1 MSRPG
6 RSVRHR
12 RSYVAF
18 LPALNISSF
27 QYHFRRYLSQEWQW
41 TRLGRHREPDAT
53 ECLRKFDGGYQL
65 HSGQSLWGAWE
76 QQFQDCNTLRGRY
89 IIFCPALRQSRAW
102 RLDTFAV
109 SKVGELMSQVWASE
123 EDEVLYR
130 LANQEIPAEQ
140 YQASSH
146 LGVCVPTSCP
156 RSMER
161 MLGFHVVLKK
171 LGHLGAY
178 DVSRSPVRSE
188 VLLRL
193 HGDGDPETHLNAGRQ
208 LRASLGSMGQL
219 PAWYLQPFKWHARPS
234 RLGFPAAG
242 ASRYFFE
249 TRWGM
254 FLNRIQILPRKR
266 VAFCPIPKAGLSQWY
281 MLLNRVGHL
290 NVSYS
295 DFLDGASRFDT
306 RVSGWFA
313 SHDYWRDPRWKFV
326 VFVRDP
332 LERFV
337 SAFLDK
343 CLKPSPHCGDD
354 LRLGWQ
360 NVSSSSPWREKLR
373 AFRIFVSLPIPTPK
387 MLQNDHW
394 IPQSVYLL
402 HGCQFTWQRLDFVG
416 LMTSDKWQMNLQVRA
431 MLHKLG
437 LSLDLACHLADQY
450 FPIQG
455 FASKFMERHANIHR
469 SHGGSK
475 AHIFHAFYGRK
486 ETLQRVMR
494 YVRQDYIA

>member
-1 MSRPG
+1 
-6 RSVRHR
+6 
-12 RSYVAF
+12 
-18 LPALNISSF
+18 
-27 QYHFRRYLSQEWQW
+27 
-41 TRLGRHREPDAT
+41 
-53 ECLRKFDGGYQL
+53 
-65 HSGQSLWGAWE
+65 
-76 QQFQDCNTLRGRY
+76 
-89 IIFCPALRQSRAW
+89 
-102 RLDTFAV
+102 
-109 SKVGELMSQVWASE
+109 
-123 EDEVLYR
+123 
-130 LANQEIPAEQ
+130 
-140 YQASSH
+140 
-146 LGVCVPTSCP
+146 
-156 RSMER
+156 MER

-326 VFVRDP
+326 VFVPDP

-343 CLKPSPHCGDD
+343 CLK
-354 LRLGWQ
+354 
-360 NVSSSSPWREKLR
+360 
-373 AFRIFVSLPIPTPK
+373 
-387 MLQNDHW
+387 
-394 IPQSVYLL
+394 
-402 HGCQFTWQRLDFVG
+402 
-416 LMTSDKWQMNLQVRA
+416 
-431 MLHKLG
+431 LG
-437 LSLDLACHLADQY
+437 LSKECETYLLFSNPRIHLNPRFGNLLKIMSMILHYATHTDTH
-450 FPIQG
+450 
-455 FASKFMERHANIHR
+455 RH
-469 SHGGSK
+469 
-475 AHIFHAFYGRK
+475 
-486 ETLQRVMR
+486 T
-494 YVRQDYIA
+494 